1 MFFSKNTKI
10 KCKLE
15 AITNNLKADLN
26 KNLDELNQKAKENV
40 LNDRKIYNY
49 LVELVGLKKEKYILP
64 NDFNKIQNI
73 FIDLREDKV
82 KQAKGKMFRINNH
95 ITFYILNF
103 DTFYNG
109 LTFKYKNKLIEH
121 YKNIK
126 AELLSKGFI
135 NPYFTSASLN
145 INGTANITGTLGI
158 DSATNID
165 NTISINNADL
175 IEAGLIP
182 SGKSSDGYNM
192 YTYKDPDTDVLVTV
206 TIDFNGHILNKQIY
220 TPSYNLAKNLYEDLY
235 KYLYKKY
242 KRRYE

>member
-1 MFFSKNTKI
+1 MFFNKNTKI

-26 KNLDELNQKAKENV
+26 KNLDELNQNARENA
-40 LNDRKIYNY
+40 LNDRKIYKY
-49 LVELVGLKKEKYILP
+49 LVELAGLEQEKYILP
-64 NDFNKIQNI
+64 NNFNNIQSI

-82 KQAKGKMFRINNH
+82 EQAKYKMVRTNNH
-95 ITFYILNF
+95 TSFYSLNF
-103 DTFYNG
+103 DTFYDG

-126 AELLSKGFI
+126 NELFDKGFVNPNFISIWQDI
-135 NPYFTSASLN
+135 NNAGTIGIDSIPN

-165 NTISINNADL
+165 STISINNADL
-175 IEAGLIP
+175 IEAGFIP

-206 TIDFNGHILNKQIY
+206 TIDFNGHILN
-220 TPSYNLAKNLYEDLY
+220 
-235 KYLYKKY
+235 
-242 KRRYE
+242 